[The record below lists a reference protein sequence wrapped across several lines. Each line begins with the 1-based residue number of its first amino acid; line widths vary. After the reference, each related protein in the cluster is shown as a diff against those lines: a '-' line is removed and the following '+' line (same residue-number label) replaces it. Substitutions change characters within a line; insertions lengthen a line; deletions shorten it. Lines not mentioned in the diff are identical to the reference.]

1 MPGRPVTAI
10 ALACA
15 LGRTTAEVWTNLR
28 AGRTG
33 LAPPSD
39 ALADDLGLAGAR
51 RSAPLGV
58 VPGELAPLPP
68 GLAAFDTRCARLLAH
83 GLAELGPA
91 VAKAVERYGAGRV
104 AVVLGTSTAGIE
116 RTERAWAARRTLLPD
131 FDLERQHAFGA
142 LVDVTRA
149 LTGARGPGWVVST
162 ACSSSAKV
170 LGDALRLL
178 DGGLADAVITGGVDS
193 LCRTTLHGFASLEV
207 LSLRGCRPF
216 AADRDGISIGE
227 GAGLLLV
234 ERRGHGPRLLAVG
247 ESSDAHHA
255 SAPHPEGLGAR
266 LAIEAALARA
276 GTHARDVGHVNAHGT
291 GTPQN
296 DVAEAKAIRAALPGD
311 VLVSSTKGATGH
323 LLGAAG
329 GVEAA
334 FALLACEEGVVP
346 PSLGAEPLAPDLGLR
361 VATTTTRSPLAAA
374 LSTSL
379 AFGGSNAVVAVR
391 PGDAQAQPGRPPS
404 RTPALVVK
412 SVGLWAPGWPSV
424 DAWRARAKD
433 AAATEPAAALL
444 PARLKRRTS
453 LLTRLVA
460 EVLGQTK
467 ANLARVPVV
476 HATAWGEL
484 QVTAQLLE
492 SLAKKEE
499 LSPAAFS
506 GSVQNT
512 ATGTCSIALGSHAPT
527 TTIAAGRATTAMGLL
542 AAWQWLRD
550 LRRAGAASPELV
562 LVVADEALGAPF
574 DPALHAAPLAVAF
587 HLGLVETPA
596 APEEFLADLYQAL
609 GISPA
614 VTDPALL
621 DRAFETALAKLE
633 SVRAPTSKGSNFVEF
648 MKEELRRAH
657 RTLRDPELRQAYC
670 EALRPEER
678 SFRQFVAPVLALG
691 VVPRSLFDMLVVRG
705 AVHGLTVERA
715 REVILEMAQE
725 VNATVQTDGPATP
738 VVSAPPPVM
747 PLATLTELAEAPAA
761 APLAPAAPP
770 ELAASFA
777 APALSLLDA
786 VLAGRPGIVELPG
799 PAPDRVWRVQLG
811 DPT

>member
-10 ALACA
+10 ALACT
-15 LGRTTAEVWTNLR
+15 LGRTTAEVWAALR

-33 LAPPSD
+33 LAPPS
-39 ALADDLGLAGAR
+39 APLADDLGLVGAR

-58 VPGELAPLPP
+58 VPGDLAPLPP
-68 GLAAFDTRCARLLAH
+68 ELAAWDTRCARLLAL

-91 VAKAVERYGAGRV
+91 VAKAVARYGAGRV
-104 AVVLGTSTAGIE
+104 AIVLGTSTAGIE
-116 RTERAWAARRTLLPD
+116 RTERAWAARATRAPD

-142 LVDVTRA
+142 LVEVTRA
-149 LTGARGPGWVVST
+149 ITGARGPGWVVST

-170 LGDALRLL
+170 LGDALRLI

-193 LCRTTLHGFASLEV
+193 LCRTTLHGFAALEV

-234 ERRGHGPRLLAVG
+234 ERTGSSTGADPHLLAVG
-247 ESSDAHHA
+247 ESSDAHHG
-255 SAPHPEGLGAR
+255 SAPHPDGLGAR
-266 LAIEAALARA
+266 LAIEDALARA
-276 GTHARDVGHVNAHGT
+276 GLTAADVGHVNAHGT

-296 DVAEAKAIRAALPGD
+296 DVAEAKAIRAVLPAD

-334 FALLACEEGVVP
+334 FALLACVEGVVP

-361 VATTTTRSPLAAA
+361 VATTTTSRPLTAA

-379 AFGGSNAVVAVR
+379 AFGGSNAVVAVAPGERGRPAQRARR
-391 PGDAQAQPGRPPS
+391 PG
-404 RTPALVVK
+404 LVVK

-424 DAWRARAKD
+424 AAWRTRTPD
-433 AAATEPAAALL
+433 PTATEPPATLL

-467 ANLARVPVV
+467 ADLPRVPVV

-484 QVTAQLLE
+484 QVTGQLLE
-492 SLAKKEE
+492 ALAKGEE

-542 AAWQWLRD
+542 AAWQRLRD
-550 LRRAGAASPELV
+550 LGGELV

-574 DPALHAAPLAVAF
+574 DPALRAAPLAVAF
-587 HLGLVETPA
+587 HLGLAGP
-596 APEEFLADLYQAL
+596 
-609 GISPA
+609 G
-614 VTDPALL
+614 
-621 DRAFETALAKLE
+621 ALA
-633 SVRAPTSKGSNFVEF
+633 TF
-648 MKEELRRAH
+648 
-657 RTLRDPELRQAYC
+657 
-670 EALRPEER
+670 
-678 SFRQFVAPVLALG
+678 
-691 VVPRSLFDMLVVRG
+691 
-705 AVHGLTVERA
+705 
-715 REVILEMAQE
+715 
-725 VNATVQTDGPATP
+725 TD
-738 VVSAPPPVM
+738 
-747 PLATLTELAEAPAA
+747 LDEAPAA
-761 APLAPAAPP
+761 EALRASAPP

-777 APALSLLDA
+777 APGLSLLDA
-786 VLAGRPGIVELPG
+786 VLGGARVVDLPG
-799 PAPDRVWRVQLG
+799 HEPTHVWRVQLG
-811 DPT
+811 DRT

>member
-1 MPGRPVTAI
+1 MRGRPVTAI

-15 LGRTTAEVWTNLR
+15 LGRTTAEVWANLR

-33 LAPPSD
+33 LAAPSP
-39 ALADDLGLAGAR
+39 ALADDLGLVGVR
-51 RSAPLGV
+51 RTAPLGV
-58 VPGELAPLPP
+58 VPGELPPLPA
-68 GLAAFDTRCARLLAH
+68 GLAAFDTRCARLLAL
-83 GLAELGPA
+83 GLVELGPA

-116 RTERAWAARRTLLPD
+116 RTERAWVNPRADGVLLDFAGGEASRR

-142 LVDVTRA
+142 LVDVARA

-170 LGDALRLL
+170 LGDALRLI

-193 LCRTTLHGFASLEV
+193 LCRTTLHGFAALEV
-207 LSLRGCRPF
+207 LSTRGCRPF

-234 ERRGHGPRLLAVG
+234 ERSGHGPRLLAVG

-266 LAIEAALARA
+266 LAIEAALRRA
-276 GTHARDVGHVNAHGT
+276 GLKPAQVGHVNAHGT

-296 DVAEAKAIRAALPGD
+296 DEAEARAIRAALPGD
-311 VLVSSTKGATGH
+311 VLVCSTKGATGH

-334 FALLACEEGVVP
+334 FTLLACEEGTVP
-346 PSLGAEPLAPDLGLR
+346 PSLGGEPLLRLR
-361 VATTTTRSPLAAA
+361 VATTTTRQPLEAA

-379 AFGGSNAVVAVR
+379 AFGGSNAVVAVAPGGGPER
-391 PGDAQAQPGRPPS
+391 PVSPRKAP
-404 RTPALVVK
+404 TLVVK
-412 SVGLWAPGWPSV
+412 GVGLWAPGWPSV
-424 DAWRARAKD
+424 EAWRSRARD
-433 AAATEPAAALL
+433 PAATEPPAALI

-460 EVLGQTK
+460 EVLGQVGRGGVDLT
-467 ANLARVPVV
+467 RVPVV

-484 QVTAQLLE
+484 GVTAQLLE
-492 SLAKKEE
+492 SLARGEE

-512 ATGTCSIALGSHAPT
+512 ATGTCSIALGSHAPS

-542 AAWQWLRD
+542 AAREWLRD
-550 LRRAGAASPELV
+550 LGGELV

-587 HLGLVETPA
+587 RLGLE
-596 APEEFLADLYQAL
+596 
-609 GISPA
+609 G
-614 VTDPALL
+614 
-621 DRAFETALAKLE
+621 
-633 SVRAPTSKGSNFVEF
+633 APTF
-648 MKEELRRAH
+648 
-657 RTLRDPELRQAYC
+657 
-670 EALRPEER
+670 
-678 SFRQFVAPVLALG
+678 
-691 VVPRSLFDMLVVRG
+691 
-705 AVHGLTVERA
+705 
-715 REVILEMAQE
+715 
-725 VNATVQTDGPATP
+725 
-738 VVSAPPPVM
+738 
-747 PLATLTELAEAPAA
+747 TELEEAPAA
-761 APLAPAAPP
+761 NSSKSAAPP
-770 ELAASFA
+770 ELASSFA
-777 APALSLLDA
+777 APALALLDA
-786 VLAGRPGIVELPG
+786 VLAARPGLVDLPG
-799 PAPDRVWRVQLG
+799 HDPTRAWRVRLG
-811 DPT
+811 APS

>member
-15 LGRTTAEVWTNLR
+15 LGRTTAEVWAALR

-33 LAPPSD
+33 LAPPSF
-39 ALADDLGLAGAR
+39 ALADDLGLVGAR

-58 VPGELAPLPP
+58 VPGELRPLPP
-68 GLAAFDTRCARLLAH
+68 ELTAWDTRCARLLAL
-83 GLAELGPA
+83 GLEELGPA
-91 VAKAVERYGAGRV
+91 VAKAIARYGAGRV
-104 AVVLGTSTAGIE
+104 AIVLGTSTAGIE
-116 RTERAWAARRTLLPD
+116 RTERAWAARATLPPD

-142 LVDVTRA
+142 LVEVTRA

-207 LSLRGCRPF
+207 LSLRGARPF

-227 GAGLLLV
+227 GVGLLLV
-234 ERRGHGPRLLAVG
+234 EREGHGPHLLAVG
-247 ESSDAHHA
+247 ESSDAHHG
-255 SAPHPEGLGAR
+255 SAPHPDGLGAR
-266 LAIEAALARA
+266 LAIEDALARA
-276 GTHARDVGHVNAHGT
+276 GLTAADVGHVNAHGT
-291 GTPQN
+291 GTVQN
-296 DVAEAKAIRAALPGD
+296 DVAEAKAIRAALPEN

-329 GVEAA
+329 AVEAA
-334 FALLACEEGVVP
+334 FALLACVQEVVP

-361 VATTTTRSPLAAA
+361 VATTTTSRSLRAA

-379 AFGGSNAVVAVR
+379 AFGGSNAVVAVA
-391 PGDAQAQPGRPPS
+391 PGERGRPAP
-404 RTPALVVK
+404 PAKELGLVVK
-412 SVGLWAPGWPSV
+412 SVGLWAPGWPTV
-424 DAWRARAKD
+424 AAWRTRALD
-433 AAATEPAAALL
+433 ATATEPPATLL

-460 EVLGQTK
+460 EVLGQVGGR
-467 ANLARVPVV
+467 ADLQRVPVV

-492 SLAKKEE
+492 ALAKKDE

-550 LRRAGAASPELV
+550 LRARTAHPELI

-574 DPALHAAPLAVAF
+574 DPALRAGPLAVAF
-587 HLGLVETPA
+587 LLGLTPG
-596 APEEFLADLYQAL
+596 P
-609 GISPA
+609 
-614 VTDPALL
+614 
-621 DRAFETALAKLE
+621 
-633 SVRAPTSKGSNFVEF
+633 
-648 MKEELRRAH
+648 
-657 RTLRDPELRQAYC
+657 
-670 EALRPEER
+670 
-678 SFRQFVAPVLALG
+678 
-691 VVPRSLFDMLVVRG
+691 G
-705 AVHGLTVERA
+705 A
-715 REVILEMAQE
+715 
-725 VNATVQTDGPATP
+725 
-738 VVSAPPPVM
+738 
-747 PLATLTELAEAPAA
+747 LATLTELAEGPAGET
-761 APLAPAAPP
+761 PRVTAPP

-777 APALSLLDA
+777 APALTLLDA
-786 VLAGRPGIVELPG
+786 VLAGRDGVVDLPG
-799 PAPDRVWRVQLG
+799 HEPTHVWRVQLG
-811 DPT
+811 ART